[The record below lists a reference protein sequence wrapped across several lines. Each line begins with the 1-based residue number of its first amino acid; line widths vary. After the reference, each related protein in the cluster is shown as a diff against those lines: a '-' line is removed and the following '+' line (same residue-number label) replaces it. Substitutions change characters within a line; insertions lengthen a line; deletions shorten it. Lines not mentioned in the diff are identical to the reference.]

1 MSDKI
6 KRKIKE
12 TEHYKLVRVT
22 YLDFGYSARR
32 RYRHYNI
39 VEKSTNRLVG
49 MFSNLKLAKIE
60 LRYMEDLK
68 TNER

>member
-12 TEHYKLVRVT
+12 TEHYKLVKVT
-22 YLDFGYSARR
+22 YLDFGYMARC

-39 VEKSTNRLVG
+39 VEKSTNKLVG
-49 MFSNLKLAKIE
+49 MFSDLKLAKIE
-60 LRYMEDLK
+60 LQNMEDK
-68 TNER
+68 K

>member
-6 KRKIKE
+6 KRKIEE
-12 TEHYKLVRVT
+12 TKHYKLIRVT
-22 YLDFGYSARR
+22 YLDFGYMDRR

-39 VEKSTNRLVG
+39 IEKSTNKLLG

-60 LRYMEDLK
+60 IKNMEVK
-68 TNER
+68 INE

>member
-22 YLDFGYSARR
+22 YLDFGYMDRR
-32 RYRHYNI
+32 RYRHYDI
-39 VEKSTNRLVG
+39 VEKSTNKLVG
-49 MFSNLKLAKIE
+49 MFSDLKLAKLE
-60 LRYMEDLK
+60 LQKMEDNK
-68 TNER
+68 NK

>member
-1 MSDKI
+1 MYDKI

-22 YLDFGYSARR
+22 YLDFGYMARC

-39 VEKSTNRLVG
+39 VEKSTNKLVG
-49 MFSNLKLAKIE
+49 MFSDLKLARIE
-60 LRYMEDLK
+60 LQNMEEK
-68 TNER
+68 K